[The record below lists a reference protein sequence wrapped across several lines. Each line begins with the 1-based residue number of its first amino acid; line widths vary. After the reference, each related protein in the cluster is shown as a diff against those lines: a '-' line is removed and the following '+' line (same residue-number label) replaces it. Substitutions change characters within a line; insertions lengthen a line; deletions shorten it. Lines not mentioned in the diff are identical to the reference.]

1 MILNLT
7 ERELHV
13 IISALIYEKAYRRE
27 DLDAWKP
34 DGTKEPIELLK
45 ERCRMIERYNEID
58 NLKKKLQ
65 ALEGRIN

>member
-1 MILNLT
+1 MIINLT
-7 ERELHV
+7 ERELHI
-13 IISALIYEKAYRRE
+13 IISALIYEKAVRRE
-27 DLDAWKP
+27 ELDAWKP
-34 DGTKEPIELLK
+34 DETKEPIELLK